1 VAKNPYQPGVGTP
14 PRYLAGR
21 EPEINRFNHFVEDF
35 PEKRRNIRISG
46 LRGVGKT
53 VLLKRFER
61 DARAK
66 PHNWVVI
73 RRDLGP
79 RVREEADFAIAVQE
93 WLQLALEELSTSA
106 KVKRRVGQAL
116 EAIGEISLEVPGGLT
131 VTVGG
136 QTTKRQS
143 VLEERLRK
151 AFIEVGQAAAAAERG
166 VAFLF
171 DEAHTVYDQPKRRQY
186 PLGALLGAVVAAQDQ
201 DDPPLPLMLV
211 MCGLPPIVSN
221 LQAARSH
228 SERLFK
234 AEEIANL
241 PLEPDTADRDSE
253 AVLALTK
260 PTINTGISFAPQ
272 VAEQIA
278 RDLDG
283 YPYFIQWYGEQLWD
297 SARDAGLTL
306 IDSTLYAAN
315 KRAIQRELDREF
327 YEMRYEDLQPGDQM
341 SLRVAGSLGGEE
353 FRVGELNA
361 AIETRKPN
369 ANAQS
374 LNRLVEANAI
384 YRRSYGLYAYTAP
397 LFGDFLRRAHPL
409 EKDDG

>member
-1 VAKNPYQPGVGTP
+1 MAKNPFQPGVGTP

-21 EPEINRFNHFVEDF
+21 EPEIRRFNSYLDDF

-61 DARAK
+61 DAKAQSK
-66 PHNWVVI
+66 DWVVI
-73 RRDLGP
+73 RRDLSP
-79 RVREEADFAIAVQE
+79 RLSEEADFAVAIQE
-93 WLQLALEELSTSA
+93 WLQLALEALSKSA
-106 KVKRRVGQAL
+106 KVKRRLSDAL
-116 EAIGEISLEVPGGLT
+116 KVIGEISLEVAGGVT

-143 VLEERLRK
+143 ILEERLRK
-151 AFIEVGQAAAAAERG
+151 AFIEVGQAAADAERG
-166 VAFLF
+166 VVFLF
-171 DEAHTVYDQPKRRQY
+171 DEAHTVYDQPKRHQF
-186 PLGALLGAVVAAQDQ
+186 PLSALLGAVVAAQDQ

-211 MCGLPPIVSN
+211 MCGLPPLIGN

-241 PLEPDTADRDSE
+241 SLEADAGQEHSE
-253 AVLALTK
+253 AVLALTE
-260 PTINTGISFAPQ
+260 PTVGTGIEFAPET
-272 VAEQIA
+272 AERIA
-278 RDLDG
+278 RDLNG
-283 YPYFIQWYGEQLWD
+283 YPYFIQWYGEKLWD
-297 SARDAGLTL
+297 SARDAGLTV
-306 IDSTLYAAN
+306 IDDELYAAN

-327 YEMRYEDLQPGDQM
+327 YEMRYEDLQPSDQLT
-341 SLRVAGSLGGEE
+341 LRVAAALGGEE
-353 FRVGELNA
+353 FRVADLNS
-361 AIETRKPN
+361 AISRRKAN

-384 YRRSYGLYAYTAP
+384 YRKAYGVYGYTAP
-397 LFGDFLRRAHPL
+397 LYGDFLRRAHPRQP
-409 EKDDG
+409 EDT

>member
-21 EPEINRFNHFVEDF
+21 EPEINRFKRLLEGF

-61 DARAK
+61 DAKDK
-66 PHNWVVI
+66 PHDWVVI

-79 RVREEADFAIAVQE
+79 RLREEADFALALQE
-93 WLQLALEELSTSA
+93 WLQLALEQLSTSA
-106 KVKRRVGQAL
+106 KVKRRLGQAL
-116 EAIGEISLEVPGGLT
+116 QAIGEISVEVAGGVT

-136 QTTKRQS
+136 QRTKRRS
-143 VLEERLRK
+143 LLEERLRK

-171 DEAHTVYDQPKRRQY
+171 DEAHTVYDQPKRHQY
-186 PLGALLGAVVAAQDQ
+186 PLSALLGAVVAAQDQ
-201 DDPPLPLMLV
+201 EDPPLPLMLV
-211 MCGLPPIVSN
+211 MCGLPPLVSN

-241 PLEPDTADRDSE
+241 PVAADTPDGESE

-260 PTINTGISFAPQ
+260 PTLNTGISFAPQ

-278 RDLDG
+278 HDLDG

-297 SARDAGLTL
+297 SARDAGLTV
-306 IDSTLYAAN
+306 IDSTLYAAS

-353 FRVGELNA
+353 FRAGDLNA
-361 AIETRKPN
+361 AIQTRKPN

-384 YRRSYGLYAYTAP
+384 YRKSYGLYAYTAP
-397 LFGDFLRRAHPL
+397 LFGDFLRRAHPR
-409 EKDDG
+409 EANDG